1 MRRLM
6 LLRHA
11 KSDRAPG
18 VEDHVRPLNARG
30 REAAPGVGEWLAQQ
44 QLFPD
49 LIVCS
54 TARRT
59 RQTCE
64 LLVPS
69 FPKSTRVVF
78 EDKLYLAERDEII
91 ALVQALP
98 HAVAC
103 AMLIGHNPGLQE
115 AAIALAGSGDVD
127 LRRQLHGKFPT
138 AALAIIDF
146 PRDDWGEVRAGSGRL
161 DRYRTPKSSEAD

>member
-18 VEDHVRPLNARG
+18 VDDHERPLNARG

-44 QLFPD
+44 QLFPN
-49 LIVCS
+49 LVVCS

-59 RQTCE
+59 RQTFE
-64 LLVPS
+64 LLAPS
-69 FPKSTRVVF
+69 FPKATRVEF

-91 ALVQALP
+91 AMVRALP
-98 HAVAC
+98 RGAAC
-103 AMLIGHNPGLQE
+103 AMLVGHNPGLQD
-115 AAIALAGSGDVD
+115 AAIALAGSGDTD

-146 PRDDWGEVRAGSGRL
+146 PSDDWGAARPGGGRL
-161 DRYRTPKSSEAD
+161 DRYRTPKSAEAD